1 MRKIFQPA
9 FVFALAL
16 LLAAEIFL
24 RATLPPLS
32 VAAFQYGYH
41 PDAGFQENADGTVQ
55 LVPGPL
61 RDFNPQQFSRVP
73 APGVRRIF
81 TLGNS
86 VEYWDGIGSHVL
98 TNTYP
103 ARLGA
108 ELTRRGLKTES
119 INLGVTSYGLQRNTV
134 LLRKILAYQP
144 SLIIIKLD
152 VTNEG
157 MDESTAARA
166 RSFCSASPQ
175 DWLWKSYLVQSGV
188 MFKEKRV
195 MDHTLPGRVLL
206 QAFGQKS
213 SRTTNS
219 ATVSPFNETSRRTL
233 DDCLRRARAHHVK
246 VLLLTQAYVAND
258 ADGRARVTD
267 HGLDEFAAI
276 LAGPGVAVFSLTK
289 LLAGLPVAE
298 TFTDHIHL
306 TRHAHQIVAEALAG
320 PVARLLDSPLPP

>member
-1 MRKIFQPA
+1 MRRLFQPA
-9 FVFALAL
+9 FIFALAI
-16 LLAAEIFL
+16 LLAVEIFL
-24 RATLPPLS
+24 RATLPLLD

-41 PDAGFQENADGTVQ
+41 PDSGFQENSDGAVQ

-61 RDFNPQQFSRVP
+61 RDFSPQQFARVP
-73 APGVRRIF
+73 SPGVSRIF

-108 ELTRRGLKTES
+108 ELTRRGLKNES
-119 INLGVTSYGLQRNTV
+119 INLGVTSYGLQRNAV
-134 LLRKILAYQP
+134 LLRKILGYQP
-144 SLIIIKLD
+144 ELIIIKLD

-166 RSFCSASPQ
+166 RSFRSVTPT
-175 DWLWKSYLVQSGV
+175 DFLWKSYLVQSGV

-195 MDHTLPGRVLL
+195 MDHTLPSCVLL
-206 QAFGQKS
+206 QAFGQKPNH
-213 SRTTNS
+213 TTNS

-233 DDCLRRARAHHVK
+233 DDCLQLAREKKIK
-246 VLLLTQAYVAND
+246 VLLLTQAYVTHD
-258 ADGRARVTD
+258 ADSRARVTD
-267 HGLDEFAAI
+267 LGLDEFAAK
-276 LAGPGVAVFSLTK
+276 LQGPGVAVFSLTK
-289 LLAGLPVAE
+289 LLGDLPVAE

-306 TRHAHQIVAEALAG
+306 TRHAHQIVAEALAE
-320 PVARLLDSPLPP
+320 PVGRLLNTPLPQ